1 MNKKKLA
8 TSVAAVATAAA
19 LLLGGTFAWQSVNQ
33 TALNEGADTIN
44 PGGRLHDDFDG
55 TNKDVYVENFT
66 DPENGGQDIFARVR
80 LEEYL
85 EVVLNY
91 GTPGQTEKQLLGSKY
106 YAPVLDEDGEQVVDE
121 DGNLVYETAYT
132 YEYVPFTEYS
142 NSGEADAGVEVGAD
156 GSETSYWKW
165 KLGGSTVYM
174 PTFNKDKDSLIPD
187 VNGTSADSFATH
199 VNYIEGQT
207 EQGYDVYDND
217 EDEYNDLDNQAHLN
231 DLIENG
237 SSSAFYETYKD
248 HISLSDTKNTHT
260 ATEMDAADKSMSM
273 ADWLA
278 MVAEDGAYD
287 RNAHGNCW
295 VYDTDGWFYWS
306 EPISPGDATGL
317 LLDNITQLQTLPHSE
332 WYYGLNVVAQFV
344 TADDIGKDD
353 SSGFY
358 NEQKGKKP
366 SAAAEQLLGY
376 ITSAPASSTVLM
388 LPRPAEQAEAGNEYE
403 LWEALEAGG
412 DIVLTD
418 DISLSETIVVDADA
432 FLDLDRNTISAEPG
446 FMGDSLLTV
455 REWTWLDIENG
466 TMEAPADGY
475 AISVED
481 EEALVY
487 IYDGNFEG
495 GAGAIYVDEGEL
507 IIVDGEFWLRD
518 DSFGDV
524 IDWNR
529 SNYEDGLVEILIY
542 GGTFYNFDPSNA
554 NGRNLLEDGFT
565 VEVEE
570 YDGDIIYTVVPEEE
584 LLPEEL
590 LPEEL
595 PEELLPEDPEGEL
608 PGEENPEGEPV
619 EGDPAEGGSDN
630 ENTPAGTPEDTTTEG
645 ENTGGEENVPVTGG
659 ETTGDGS
666 DPADDPAQSPESSV
680 GGETGSKPES
690 EPTEAPNTGETGTPS
705 GENTTEV
712 PDSSV
717 TGGDSEDAGA
727 DGDGTESES
736 VEDETSSG
744 EESSPVD
751 SSAVASGKAEV

>member
-1 MNKKKLA
+1 M
-8 TSVAAVATAAA
+8 VATKQIMTPRKKISSLVAIVMAATI
-19 LLLGGTFAWQSVNQ
+19 LFGGTFAWQSISQ
-33 TALNEGADTIN
+33 EALNEIRGGVN
-44 PGGRLHDDFDG
+44 PGGRLHDDFDEPTING
-55 TNKDVYVENFT
+55 DTRIFDKDVYVENFT
-66 DPENGGQDIFARVR
+66 STYDGVEIFARIR
-80 LEEYL
+80 LDEYL
-85 EVVLNY
+85 EYGFGAGTDSTNKSVTVVDPVPGDNITPSY
-91 GTPGQTEKQLLGSKY
+91 EDRSTWTTFIPGQYTALRDYWTLS
-106 YAPVLDEDGEQVVDE
+106 
-121 DGNLVYETAYT
+121 YE
-132 YEYVPFTEYS
+132 
-142 NSGEADAGVEVGAD
+142 N
-156 GSETSYWKW
+156 
-165 KLGGSTVYM
+165 GGSTVYM

-187 VNGTSADSFATH
+187 INGTSADSFATH
-199 VNYIEGQT
+199 VDYAEGQT

-217 EDEYNDLDNQAHLN
+217 ENEENELKDQAHLN

-237 SSSAFYETYKD
+237 SASSFYETYKD
-248 HISLSDTKNTHT
+248 HISLSDAKNAHT

-273 ADWLA
+273 EDWLE
-278 MVAEDGAYD
+278 MVANDNGYD
-287 RNAHGNCW
+287 RNTHGNRW

-317 LLDNITQLQTLPHSE
+317 LLDNITQIQTLPHSE

-344 TADDIGKDD
+344 TADDIGNDD

-366 SAAAEQLLGY
+366 SDEAEQLLGY
-376 ITSAPASSTVLM
+376 ITSAPAASTVLM
-388 LPRPAEQAEAGNEYE
+388 LPRPTEQAEVGNEYE

-412 DIVLTD
+412 DIILTD

-446 FMGDSLLTV
+446 FMGDALLTV
-455 REWTWLDIENG
+455 RDWTWLDIENG

-712 PDSSV
+712 PDDGV
-717 TGGDSEDAGA
+717 TGGGTEDTGADDAG
-727 DGDGTESES
+727 SEP
-736 VEDETSSG
+736 VEEETSSG

>member
-1 MNKKKLA
+1 M
-8 TSVAAVATAAA
+8 VATKQIMTPRKKISSLVAIVMAATI
-19 LLLGGTFAWQSVNQ
+19 LFGGTFAWQSISQ
-33 TALNEGADTIN
+33 EALNEIRGGVN
-44 PGGRLHDDFDG
+44 PGGRLHDDFDQPKING
-55 TNKDVYVENFT
+55 DTRIFDKDVYVENFT
-66 DPENGGQDIFARVR
+66 STYDGVEIFARIR
-80 LEEYL
+80 LDEYL
-85 EVVLNY
+85 EYGFGAGTDSTNKSVTVVDPVPGDNITPSY
-91 GTPGQTEKQLLGSKY
+91 EDRSTWTTFIPGQNTALRDYWTLS
-106 YAPVLDEDGEQVVDE
+106 
-121 DGNLVYETAYT
+121 YE
-132 YEYVPFTEYS
+132 
-142 NSGEADAGVEVGAD
+142 N
-156 GSETSYWKW
+156 
-165 KLGGSTVYM
+165 GGSTVYM

-187 VNGTSADSFATH
+187 INGTSADSFATH
-199 VNYIEGQT
+199 VDYTEGQT

-217 EDEYNDLDNQAHLN
+217 ENEENELKSQTHLN

-237 SSSAFYETYKD
+237 SASSFYETYKD
-248 HISLSDTKNTHT
+248 HISPSDAKNAHT

-273 ADWLA
+273 SAWLK
-278 MVAEDGAYD
+278 MVADDGAYD
-287 RNAHGNCW
+287 RNVHGNCW
-295 VYDTDGWFYWS
+295 VYDEDGWFYWS

-317 LLDNITQLQTLPHSE
+317 LLDNITQLKTLPHSE

-344 TADDIGKDD
+344 TVDDIGKDD

-358 NEQKGKKP
+358 NEQKGKAP
-366 SAAAEQLLGY
+366 SAEAEQLLNY

-388 LPRPAEQAEAGNEYE
+388 LPRPTAQGEAGNEYE

-412 DIVLTD
+412 DIILTD

-455 REWTWLDIENG
+455 RDWTWLDIENG

-487 IYDGNFEG
+487 IYDGDFEG

-518 DSFGDV
+518 DSYGDV

-570 YDGDIIYTVVPEEE
+570 YGGDYIYTVVPEEE

-590 LPEEL
+590 LPE
-595 PEELLPEDPEGEL
+595 DS
-608 PGEENPEGEPV
+608 
-619 EGDPAEGGSDN
+619 EGGSDD
-630 ENTPAGTPEDTTTEG
+630 ENTPSGTPEDAT
-645 ENTGGEENVPVTGG
+645 TGGEIPGGDVDVPVTGG
-659 ETTGDGS
+659 ETTGDGG
-666 DPADDPAQSPESSV
+666 DPTDDPAQSPESSG
-680 GGETGSKPES
+680 GGETGSEPES
-690 EPTEAPNTGETGTPS
+690 EPTEAPNTGETGTP
-705 GENTTEV
+705 GAEYTTQV

-727 DGDGTESES
+727 GGDGTESES
-736 VEDETSSG
+736 AEDDTSSG
-744 EESSPVD
+744 EESSAVD